1 MPSCIEI
8 QNTEDLRIEDSI
20 ILVVL
25 EFVQNKY
32 FKYTYKL
39 RLYQKCILLSQP
51 FYANATSEPLVK
63 ILIVICAN
71 NVIFFCAY
79 SYFFMKQC
87 FSLKQICVNSMYY
100 ELYNL

>member
-8 QNTEDLRIEDSI
+8 QNTEDLRIENSI

-39 RLYQKCILLSQP
+39 RLYPKCILLSQP
-51 FYANATSEPLVK
+51 IYANATSEPLVK
-63 ILIVICAN
+63 ILIVI
-71 NVIFFCAY
+71 
-79 SYFFMKQC
+79 
-87 FSLKQICVNSMYY
+87 
-100 ELYNL
+100 